1 MESGEFNER
10 VSRNSRNK
18 RNERMETL
26 MTENEKVA
34 LNLFIKAARKFIDKV
49 DSGMARSVETYSE
62 LKEAL
67 KYVSRERQ

>member
-1 MESGEFNER
+1 
-10 VSRNSRNK
+10 
-18 RNERMETL
+18 METL

-67 KYVSRERQ
+67 KYVSKERQ